1 MQKLPRLD
9 DRTSKVQKA
18 YTVIKNSIINMDIKP
33 GEALPEEKLVEQL
46 GISRTPIR
54 AALNKLAYEE
64 LVVIYP
70 GKGTYVAEVSYKSM
84 VNTLQIREVLEN
96 LSVKLAAQ
104 STNPQQY
111 LKELAETIDCQKRSV
126 EKKHGVLEFLEY
138 DNKFHAII
146 CEMAD
151 NIILKKEIEN
161 LKNKFNRF
169 VILSK
174 SLNTRAGKVIEEHRM
189 ILEALKTKDPVS
201 SVAAMTMHIRNVKL
215 GIEDGIKNIFNDNK
229 LD

>member
-1 MQKLPRLD
+1 MPKLPRLD
-9 DRTSKVQKA
+9 DKTSKVQKA
-18 YTVIKNSIINMDIKP
+18 YTVIKNSIISMDIKP

-64 LVVIYP
+64 LVMIYP
-70 GKGTYVAEVSYKSM
+70 GKGTYVAEISYKNM

-104 STNPQQY
+104 ATNPQEY
-111 LKELAETIDCQKRSV
+111 LNELTETIDCQKRLL
-126 EKKHGVLEFLEY
+126 EEEHGILDFLEY
-138 DNKFHAII
+138 DNKFHTII
-146 CEMAD
+146 CVMAD
-151 NIILKKEIEN
+151 NIILKKEIES

-174 SLNTRAGKVIEEHRM
+174 SLTTRAEKVIEEHRM

-215 GIEDGIKNIFNDNK
+215 GIEEGFNNIFSDNR